1 MVDSSILLR
10 WILVI
15 FMAFFLA
22 IMLDNPDRNV
32 RLVAALFLVV
42 FAQIREISL
51 VNDASAGAGKSKK
64 PRAKKAVAKAS
75 VKRVFSRPSDELNSS
90 EKDTLRGFVQAWQK
104 NRG

>member
-1 MVDSSILLR
+1 MVDTGILLR

-22 IMLDNPDRNV
+22 VMLDNPDRNV

-51 VNDASAGAGKSKK
+51 VNDAGGEIKK
-64 PRAKKAVAKAS
+64 KKAKPKKAEVKPVS
-75 VKRVFSRPSDELNSS
+75 KRVFSRPSDDLNSA
-90 EKDTLRGFVQAWQK
+90 EKDSMRSYVQAWQK